1 VSGYTFDTPEALM
14 EFAARAE
21 GGVFELLHTGIALL
35 SGDGRFI
42 YANKAFREMFGLSEE
57 VLGRHVSDFFLT
69 AEQGA
74 MATIR
79 TGKITINSSVTMRN
93 AQGVSFRYPILNGE
107 GRLLGV
113 IIESISAGIGRD
125 KLLPLLSAVRDLEER
140 AGYFERKSRK
150 KAGMLHT
157 FESIVGESEA
167 MRNMKKK
174 GRGFAVSREP
184 ILVLGESGTG
194 KELVAQALHS
204 AGDRAGKPFVAVNCA
219 ALPRELM
226 ESELFGYAAG
236 AFTGAGAGGLKGK
249 FELADG
255 GSIFLD
261 EIGELPLP
269 MQAKLLRVLET
280 GEIQKLAHPG
290 RLHSDFRLIAAT
302 NKNLA
307 KSVDEGAFREDLYH
321 RLSILELVVPPLR
334 EHVGDIPLL
343 AGHFIEQS
351 VGHKR
356 AQEIRIDNELYR
368 LFRLY
373 PWRGNVRELKN
384 VLTYALYSLGDEGGV
399 LTLGH
404 LPERFLQE
412 FRRECRNEGVEA
424 PEEAAG
430 LPFFPENETL
440 ASAGARSE
448 RRVLQA
454 ALKRT
459 EYNKTLTARVLGIS
473 RNKLYKKMRELG
485 LHGSRRE
492 AAG

>member
-1 VSGYTFDTPEALM
+1 
-14 EFAARAE
+14 
-21 GGVFELLHTGIALL
+21 
-35 SGDGRFI
+35 
-42 YANKAFREMFGLSEE
+42 
-57 VLGRHVSDFFLT
+57 
-69 AEQGA
+69 
-74 MATIR
+74 
-79 TGKITINSSVTMRN
+79 
-93 AQGVSFRYPILNGE
+93 
-107 GRLLGV
+107 
-113 IIESISAGIGRD
+113 
-125 KLLPLLSAVRDLEER
+125 
-140 AGYFERKSRK
+140 
-150 KAGMLHT
+150 
-157 FESIVGESEA
+157 
-167 MRNMKKK
+167 
-174 GRGFAVSREP
+174 
-184 ILVLGESGTG
+184 
-194 KELVAQALHS
+194 
-204 AGDRAGKPFVAVNCA
+204 
-219 ALPRELM
+219 M

-236 AFTGAGAGGLKGK
+236 AFTGAGAGGMKGK

-302 NKNLA
+302 NKNLT
-307 KSVDEGAFREDLYH
+307 KNVEEGTFREDLYH

-351 VGHKR
+351 AGHKR

-384 VLTYALYSLGDEGGV
+384 VLTYALYSLGDEGDV

-412 FRRECRNEGVEA
+412 FRRAFRNEGVEA

-430 LPFFPENETL
+430 RPFFPVNETL

-448 RRVLQA
+448 RQALQA

-459 EYNKTLTARVLGIS
+459 EYNKTLAARVLGIS

>member
-1 VSGYTFDTPEALM
+1 MD
-14 EFAARAE
+14 FAVHAQ

-35 SGDGRFI
+35 SAEGNFI
-42 YANKAFREMFGLSEE
+42 YANKAFREMFGLSEKL
-57 VLGRHVSDFFLT
+57 LGRHVAEFFLT

-74 MATIR
+74 MTTIR
-79 TGKITINSSVTMRN
+79 TGKITVNSSVTTRN

-107 GRLLGV
+107 GSLLGV
-113 IIESISAGIGRD
+113 IIESISAGADRD
-125 KLLPLLSAVRDLEER
+125 KLSPLLDAVRDLEER

-167 MRNMKKK
+167 MRIMKKR
-174 GRGFAVSREP
+174 GRGFAGSREP
-184 ILVLGESGTG
+184 ILILGESGTG

-204 AGDRAGKPFVAVNCA
+204 AGDRSGKPFVTVNCA
-219 ALPRELM
+219 ALPHELV

-236 AFTGAGAGGLKGK
+236 AFTGAGAGGMKGK

-261 EIGELPLP
+261 EIGELSLP

-302 NKNLA
+302 NKNIA
-307 KSVDEGAFREDLYH
+307 ESVNEGKFREDLYH
-321 RLSILELVVPPLR
+321 RLSILELIVPPLR

-343 AGHFIEQS
+343 AGHFIEQGA
-351 VGHKR
+351 GHKR
-356 AQEIRIDNELYR
+356 AQEIHIDNEVYR

-384 VLTYALYSLGDEGGV
+384 VLTYALYSLGDTGDI
-399 LTLGH
+399 LTPGH

-412 FRRECRNEGVEA
+412 FRRKCRNEGVEA
-424 PEEAAG
+424 EEESTDM
-430 LPFFPENETL
+430 PFFPENETL
-440 ASAGARSE
+440 ASIGARSE
-448 RRVLQA
+448 RQALQA
-454 ALKRT
+454 ALRRT
-459 EYNKTLTARVLGIS
+459 EYNKTLAARMLGIS

-485 LHGSRRE
+485 LRDSLRE
-492 AAG
+492 ATG